1 MGPIDGVWRA
11 IRRYD
16 LLPEGTRVVVA
27 VSGGADSVALLYL
40 LLEVAPRAA
49 FSVAGLAHVN
59 HQLRGVDADR
69 DESFCRAL
77 GARLGL
83 PVHVEQ
89 ADVRRLAADEGRS
102 LEDAARQARYAA
114 LDRAR
119 AALAADRV
127 AVAHTLDDQAETVLL
142 KLLRGA
148 GPRGIAAISA
158 RNGAIV
164 RPLLGMRRAQVRSWL
179 ADKQVGHVEDASNGD
194 LARPRNL
201 VRHEVLPRLQQWF
214 GPGVPATLARAA
226 EVAGADEE
234 LLARLTDLAV
244 ARVVRREGARV
255 LVDRLALGRE
265 PLALARRIALEALR
279 RAGTRHP
286 GFDHVEAVLGL
297 CAVREGGFDLPG
309 GVRAELIGAD
319 VVLSSRASDSR
330 RQPAAFRY
338 PLPVPGRVWIEES
351 GAGIT
356 AEHAEG
362 LPVAT
367 ADAPAAVVPA
377 TRAAGGFQVRS
388 WQPGDA
394 LRPLGLGG
402 RKKLQDLFVD
412 RHVGRLER
420 HRIPL
425 VVDTD
430 DRIVWVPG
438 HALDE
443 AYRVTPG
450 ADGVVVLKLTRQRGG
465 PE

>member
-16 LLPEGTRVVVA
+16 LLPEGSRVAVA

-40 LLEVAPRAA
+40 LLDVASRGG
-49 FSVAGLAHVN
+49 FMVAGLAHVN
-59 HQLRGVDADR
+59 HQLRGVDAEG
-69 DESFCRAL
+69 DEAFCRAL

-83 PVHVEQ
+83 PVYVEHS
-89 ADVRRLAADEGRS
+89 DVRRLAAEEGRS
-102 LEDAARQARYAA
+102 LEDAARQARYGA
-114 LDRAR
+114 LGRAR
-119 AALAADRV
+119 TALGADRI

-148 GPRGIAAISA
+148 GPRGIAGISA

-179 ADKQVGHVEDASNGD
+179 ADKQMGHVEDASNRD

-201 VRHEVLPRLQQWF
+201 VRHEVLPRLQRWF
-214 GPGVPATLARAA
+214 GADVATTLARAA

-234 LLARLTDLAV
+234 LLAGLTELAIP
-244 ARVVRREGARV
+244 RVVRVEGPRV

-286 GFDHVEAVLGL
+286 GFDHVQAVLGL
-297 CAVREGGFDLPG
+297 CAAPRGGLDLPG
-309 GVRAELIGAD
+309 GVRAELIGPD
-319 VVLSSRASDSR
+319 VVLSSRASDAR
-330 RQPAAFRY
+330 PQPAVFRY
-338 PLPVPGRVWIEES
+338 PLPVPGRVWIEEI

-356 AEHAEG
+356 AERASDV
-362 LPVAT
+362 PAAT
-367 ADAPAAVVPA
+367 AEMPVAVVPA
-377 TRAAGGFQVRS
+377 ARAAAGFQVRS
-388 WQPGDA
+388 WRPGDA

-412 RHVGRLER
+412 RHVDRVER

-425 VVDTD
+425 VVDAD
-430 DRIVWVPG
+430 DRVVWVPG

-450 ADGVVVLKLTRQRGG
+450 DDGVVVLKLTRQRGG

>member
-1 MGPIDGVWRA
+1 MSPIDGVRRA

-40 LLEVAPRAA
+40 LLELAPRAG
-49 FSVAGLAHVN
+49 FSVTGLAHVN

-69 DESFCRAL
+69 DEAFCRAL

-83 PVHVEQ
+83 PVYVEQ

-119 AALAADRV
+119 AALGADRV

-164 RPLLGMRRAQVRSWL
+164 RPLLGMRRAQVRAWL

-244 ARVVRREGARV
+244 ARVVRREGTRV

-279 RAGTRHP
+279 RAGSRHP
-286 GFDHVEAVLGL
+286 GFDHVEAVLSL
-297 CAVREGGFDLPG
+297 CAVGDGGFDLPG
-309 GVRAELIGAD
+309 GVRAELIGGD
-319 VVLSSRASDSR
+319 VVLSSRASDTR

-362 LPVAT
+362 VPAAAT
-367 ADAPAAVVPA
+367 DMSVAVVPA
-377 TRAAGGFQVRS
+377 ARAAGGFQVRS
-388 WQPGDA
+388 WRPGDA

-412 RHVGRLER
+412 RRVGRLER

-425 VVDTD
+425 VVDAD

>member
-40 LLEVAPRAA
+40 LLEVASRAG

-59 HQLRGVDADR
+59 HQLRGVDADG
-69 DESFCRAL
+69 DEAFCRAL

-83 PVHVEQ
+83 PVYVEH

-114 LDRAR
+114 LNRAR
-119 AALAADRV
+119 AALGADRI
-127 AVAHTLDDQAETVLL
+127 AVAHTLDDQAETVVL

-158 RNGAIV
+158 RNGPIV

-179 ADKQVGHVEDASNGD
+179 ADKQIGHVEDASNAD

-201 VRHEVLPRLQQWF
+201 VRHEVMPRLQRWF
-214 GPGVPATLARAA
+214 GPGVAATLARAA

-234 LLARLTDLAV
+234 LLASLTDV
-244 ARVVRREGARV
+244 ALQRVVRTEGTRV

-265 PLALARRIALEALR
+265 PLALSRRVALEALR

-297 CAVREGGFDLPG
+297 CAAGGGGLDLPG
-309 GVRAELIGAD
+309 GVRAEPIGAD
-319 VVLSSRASDSR
+319 VVLSSRASDAR
-330 RQPAAFRY
+330 PQPAGFRY
-338 PLPVPGRVWIEES
+338 PLPVPGWVWIEES

-356 AEHAEG
+356 AERAAEV
-362 LPVAT
+362 PAAT
-367 ADAPAAVVPA
+367 AEMPVAVVPVA
-377 TRAAGGFQVRS
+377 RAAQGFQVRS
-388 WQPGDA
+388 WRPGDA

-420 HRIPL
+420 HRMPL
-425 VVDTD
+425 VVDSD
-430 DRIVWVPG
+430 DRVVWVPG

-450 ADGVVVLKLTRQRGG
+450 DDGVVVLKLTRQRGG